1 MKGVLVALIGLVAL
15 ASPGRA
21 FDDEDVRLFNQNNAC
36 YQCDLSDIVLS
47 GKDLH
52 VARLGNS
59 NLAGA
64 RMNGIKA
71 YEMDLSGADMT
82 GADLSGAR
90 MWFAIFVKANLTRA
104 NLGDAMLVVT
114 DMRQAIL
121 AGANLSRANLGSA
134 DLRGVDLTGAYMFG
148 TILYRTRLTDA
159 RGLTQEQ
166 LDAACGNETTRLPPG
181 LVARPC

>member
-1 MKGVLVALIGLVAL
+1 
-15 ASPGRA
+15 
-21 FDDEDVRLFNQNNAC
+21 
-36 YQCDLSDIVLS
+36 
-47 GKDLH
+47 
-52 VARLGNS
+52 
-59 NLAGA
+59 
-64 RMNGIKA
+64 
-71 YEMDLSGADMT
+71 
-82 GADLSGAR
+82 
-90 MWFAIFVKANLTRA
+90 LTRA